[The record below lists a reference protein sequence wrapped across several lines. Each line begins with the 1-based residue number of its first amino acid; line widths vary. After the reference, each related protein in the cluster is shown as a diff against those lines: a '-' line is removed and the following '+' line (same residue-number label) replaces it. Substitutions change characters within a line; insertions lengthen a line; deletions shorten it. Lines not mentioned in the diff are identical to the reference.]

1 MATYSH
7 YDKISINSCKEK
19 CVLGCSGY
27 KNMNL
32 IYPSKLVNM
41 KPVLKS
47 KDLFKHVPCVY
58 YSNFVTNYLFSSIL
72 SLEQQDTY
80 SRFFNA
86 IRPLLTDF
94 SGPG

>member
-32 IYPSKLVNM
+32 IYPSKLVNI
-41 KPVLKS
+41 KPVWKS
-47 KDLFKHVPCVY
+47 KDLFKYVPVCIIPILLLIIFSAVFCRL
-58 YSNFVTNYLFSSIL
+58 SGKILITGFLTQSALF
-72 SLEQQDTY
+72 
-80 SRFFNA
+80 
-86 IRPLLTDF
+86 
-94 SGPG
+94 